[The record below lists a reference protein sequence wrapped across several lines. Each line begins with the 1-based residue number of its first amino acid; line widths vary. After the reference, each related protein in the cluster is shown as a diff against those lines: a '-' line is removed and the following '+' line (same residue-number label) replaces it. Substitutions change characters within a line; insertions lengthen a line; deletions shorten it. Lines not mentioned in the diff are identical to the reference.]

1 MPHINDSATKIVD
14 GLWLIAKLKIVIAII
29 GGTEIKKNF
38 MNTNASKSAEFVF
51 NPVDIAV

>member
-1 MPHINDSATKIVD
+1 MPHISDSATRIVD
-14 GLWLIAKLKIVIAII
+14 GLWFIAKLKIVIATI

-38 MNTNASKSAEFVF
+38 MKTKASKSAEFVF

>member
-1 MPHINDSATKIVD
+1 MPHINDSATRIVD

-38 MNTNASKSAEFVF
+38 MNTKASKSAELVLK
-51 NPVDIAV
+51 PVDIAV

>member
-1 MPHINDSATKIVD
+1 MPHINDSATRIVD

-38 MNTNASKSAEFVF
+38 IAIKSTKTDK
-51 NPVDIAV
+51 DIRA